1 MHSRQRDGVLWRVL
15 PHNNSRI
22 LIHLAPSFAGATRLS
37 RCLHTR
43 KFWTPPP
50 WPSSFQQFC
59 PIQHVEYLDWWNTT
73 FSFIQARRMT
83 IVLLKIF
90 LIRYICQIFFF
101 IVFDPQEMSLDS
113 DINMI
118 LFVKFSGVS
127 TANICFR
134 HWAATWWI
142 LERCSTQIP
151 LAHHQFCRR
160 FCIPTNFWTTRIFF
174 PMQNLIEGSRSFY
187 KGTVQ
192 NLIIRRPLCAEDWR
206 LFYHQSKTN
215 TSVNYFPNQL
225 FSLHFQ
231 NDVLVFTKETWL
243 KLVCS
248 FFKANKGFPRS
259 DIFLSLHTQR
269 HLTFK
274 TSLPPVLSCRR
285 RQCWGSPLKSNSSLV
300 LTSLWL
306 FLHLIL
312 LASFWHHFRTIC
324 KTQMANVKLTP
335 KMIPFVTC
343 EISFC
348 KDLRELVFGV
358 DVFDLDFGVQINWIE
373 QPIKGNSVGSGDIS
387 HCRAS
392 AFKWSSCSL
401 LHCLQTHTIM
411 LLVAEIGHLRERN
424 QHYSSCRS
432 SLEIVDFCQ
441 W

>member
-15 PHNNSRI
+15 PHNNSRM

-59 PIQHVEYLDWWNTT
+59 PIQLVEYLDWWNTT

-90 LIRYICQIFFF
+90 LIRDICQIFFF
-101 IVFDPQEMSLDS
+101 IVFDPQEMSLNI

-118 LFVKFSGVS
+118 LLVKYSGVS
-127 TANICFR
+127 TANICLR

-142 LERCSTQIP
+142 LARYSTQIP

-206 LFYHQSKTN
+206 LSYHQSKTN

-231 NDVLVFTKETWL
+231 NDVLVFTRETWL

-248 FFKANKGFPRS
+248 SFKANKGFP
-259 DIFLSLHTQR
+259 
-269 HLTFK
+269 
-274 TSLPPVLSCRR
+274 
-285 RQCWGSPLKSNSSLV
+285 V
-300 LTSLWL
+300 LTYFSVCILRGIWLSKLHFPGPFHAEDDSVEGALWNQTHHWSWLRCDSSFTWFFLRL
-306 FLHLIL
+306 FDIT
-312 LASFWHHFRTIC
+312 SE
-324 KTQMANVKLTP
+324 QSVKL
-335 KMIPFVTC
+335 
-343 EISFC
+343 
-348 KDLRELVFGV
+348 
-358 DVFDLDFGVQINWIE
+358 
-373 QPIKGNSVGSGDIS
+373 
-387 HCRAS
+387 
-392 AFKWSSCSL
+392 KWL
-401 LHCLQTHTIM
+401 M
-411 LLVAEIGHLRERN
+411 LN
-424 QHYSSCRS
+424 
-432 SLEIVDFCQ
+432 
-441 W
+441 